1 MTSALFL
8 RPFEGPSFAERLTA
22 TDNRPSGFDY
32 LRLVLSLGVIAWH
45 AHWLCYGVDPEKG
58 SWADRILTPLAWS
71 IVPLFFALSGFL
83 VAGSME
89 RARTLIGFMGLRA
102 FRIVPALSMEVLLSA
117 LILGPIFTAL
127 PLTEYYSDREFYIYF
142 LNIIGEIH
150 YYLPGVFKDNPVT
163 KVNGQLWT
171 IPYELVCYVA
181 IAAFAVSGIF
191 FRKHLLLVILGV
203 CYLLQLANQL
213 HVFSDQAVD
222 ASRYAVVIAF
232 IAGLVIFRYRTAIK
246 WSVGLFCLSA
256 IVSFVLL
263 SIPHGIDFSGLPVAY
278 VASYLG
284 LLNPAK
290 KTWLLKGDY
299 SYGLYLYGYPIQQAL
314 VAAVPLATVWYWNLA
329 LAVPAALVVAV
340 LSWHLVEKPVLN
352 QRAVL
357 KSLEN
362 WCLAEP
368 RLTKIMGLISFDR
381 FRKLAC

>member
-1 MTSALFL
+1 MIPASVTRF
-8 RPFEGPSFAERLTA
+8 FGGPSFAERLTS

-45 AHWLCYGVDPEKG
+45 AHWLCYGIDPEKG

-89 RARTLIGFMGLRA
+89 RAKTLIGFMGLRA
-102 FRIVPALSMEVLLSA
+102 FRIVPALSVEVLLSA

-127 PLTEYYSDREFYIYF
+127 PLAEYYSNREFYIYF

-213 HVFSDQAVD
+213 HVFSDQAID
-222 ASRYAVVIAF
+222 ASRYAVVISF

-278 VASYLG
+278 VAAYLG

>member
-203 CYLLQLANQL
+203 CYLLQMANQL
-213 HVFSDQAVD
+213 HVFSDRAID

-232 IAGLVIFRYRTAIK
+232 IAGLVIFRYRTVIK

-263 SIPHGIDFSGLPVAY
+263 SIPQGIDFSGLPVAY
-278 VASYLG
+278 VAAYLG